1 VVLVRVLILVLVVV
15 IVVVIAVQVQLL
27 GVASRAEVDRC
38 RASPVPPPWIA
49 GSGLIVAELTG
60 GGRRGST
67 LGKAP
72 GSPAFAFRRVPC
84 CLDTQERPAAAPG
97 PCWCWWSS

>member
-1 VVLVRVLILVLVVV
+1 MVLVRVLILVLVVV

-60 GGRRGST
+60 RAYRRG
-67 LGKAP
+67 
-72 GSPAFAFRRVPC
+72 
-84 CLDTQERPAAAPG
+84 AARLHLRQG
-97 PCWCWWSS
+97 PWQARLCIP